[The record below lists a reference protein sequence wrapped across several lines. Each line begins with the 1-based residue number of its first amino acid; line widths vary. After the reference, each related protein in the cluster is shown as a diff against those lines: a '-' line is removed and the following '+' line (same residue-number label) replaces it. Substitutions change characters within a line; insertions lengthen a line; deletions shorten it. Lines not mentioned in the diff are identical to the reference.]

1 MRVFSVISFVCG
13 MALATTLATTAMAQA
28 GAGQTAKPPAGQT
41 AKPPATQTAATPP
54 AGSQSLSVAVK
65 YTGKGVVD
73 DSHELLIALLSTP
86 TVGPDSRP
94 IAMLPVTKNGG
105 VASFTNVS
113 TSPVYV
119 LAVYDD
125 KGTWDPRAGPPPAG
139 TPMGWYMA
147 PKTTVPAPVKPGAKV
162 SIALTFDGTKKF
174 GQ

>member
-1 MRVFSVISFVCG
+1 MMRVVSTIVCVTAFSAA
-13 MALATTLATTAMAQA
+13 ALAQTAGGQA
-28 GAGQTAKPPAGQT
+28 AKPPAKQTPAPAAAAAAGQ
-41 AKPPATQTAATPP
+41 QN
-54 AGSQSLSVAVK
+54 LSVTVK

-73 DSHELLIALLSTP
+73 ASHDLLIALLPGP
-86 TVGPDSRP
+86 TVSSDSRP
-94 IAMLPVTKNGG
+94 LAMLPVNKNGG

-113 TSPVYV
+113 SSPVYV

-125 KGTWDPRAGPPPAG
+125 KGTWDAQAGPPPPG

-162 SIALTFDGTKKF
+162 TIALTFDGSKKF

>member
-1 MRVFSVISFVCG
+1 MMRMVSTVGLVCVT
-13 MALATTLATTAMAQA
+13 ALSAAAFAQTAGKQ
-28 GAGQTAKPPAGQT
+28 GAKPPAPQG
-41 AKPPATQTAATPP
+41 AAAAA
-54 AGSQSLSVAVK
+54 AGEQNLSVTVK

-73 DSHELLIALLSTP
+73 PLHEVLIALLPGP
-86 TVGPDSRP
+86 TVGSDSRP
-94 IAMLPVTKNGG
+94 LAMQPVSKNGG

-125 KGTWDPRAGPPPAG
+125 KGTWDPQSGPPPIG

-147 PKTTVPAPVKPGAKV
+147 PKTTVPAPVKAGAT
-162 SIALTFDGTKKF
+162 ITLTFDGSKKF

>member
-1 MRVFSVISFVCG
+1 MRVLS
-13 MALATTLATTAMAQA
+13 TLAFVTAFSAATLAQSGSGQAAKPPAKQAAAPAA
-28 GAGQTAKPPAGQT
+28 GAGQ
-41 AKPPATQTAATPP
+41 
-54 AGSQSLSVAVK
+54 SLSVTVK

-73 DSHELLIALLSTP
+73 ASHDLLVALLPTP
-86 TVGPDSRP
+86 TVSSDSRP
-94 IAMLPVTKNGG
+94 LAMLPVTKNGG

-125 KGTWDPRAGPPPAG
+125 KGTWDPQSGPPATG

-147 PKTTVPAPVKPGAKV
+147 PKTSVPAPVKPGAKV
-162 SIALTFDGTKKF
+162 TIALTFDGSKKF